1 MNTIKLMGSVA
12 LLADRPEVALLRG
25 DVGTVS
31 ELVEK
36 TEHHPGSCVVE
47 FLDDLGNVFMLL
59 NVTDNSELMPLR
71 MRLTPR

>member
-1 MNTIKLMGSVA
+1 MNTITLMGSVA

-36 TEHHPGSCVVE
+36 SEHHPG
-47 FLDDLGNVFMLL
+47 
-59 NVTDNSELMPLR
+59 ELRGRVPGR
-71 MRLTPR
+71 SGQRVYVAECDR